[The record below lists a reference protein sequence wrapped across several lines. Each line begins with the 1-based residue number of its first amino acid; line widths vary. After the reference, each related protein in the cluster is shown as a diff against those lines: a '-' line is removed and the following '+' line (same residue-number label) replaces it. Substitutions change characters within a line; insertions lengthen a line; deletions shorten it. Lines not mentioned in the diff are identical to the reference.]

1 MEDVAV
7 DREISACWV
16 RLSNKE
22 NGNCIEPEENVSDL
36 QTSSS
41 SLTNIASTDT
51 RATQERERKSNVRRR
66 VEWILF
72 GVMITAVW
80 VLIVGLPIVLYHLPQ
95 VRQPYAHACY

>member
-22 NGNCIEPEENVSDL
+22 NGNCIEPEENASDL

-51 RATQERERKSNVRRR
+51 RATQEQPKSVRESPT
-66 VEWILF
+66 LG
-72 GVMITAVW
+72 GVSKGFSLV
-80 VLIVGLPIVLYHLPQ
+80 
-95 VRQPYAHACY
+95 